1 MVLELPDKPA
11 RAGDSVESD
20 QSVIELLVS
29 LPTKEPLTNS
39 SAVPVKGLK
48 VVIAWIKDP
57 DSTSALM
64 SDTTAIDAVPLT
76 VNASFVAPS
85 VLSVKIDKLIPES
98 KLPISKR
105 YASEMT
111 SLVGRNHVSNETAS
125 VVGSDARSAKVDVKV
140 APAVPS
146 KR

>member
-1 MVLELPDKPA
+1 MTLVFPDEFP
-11 RAGDSVESD
+11 RDGESVESD

-39 SAVPVKGLK
+39 SAVPVKGSK

-57 DSTSALM
+57 ESTSELM
-64 SDTTAIDAVPLT
+64 SDTTAIDCVPLT

-85 VLSVKIDKLIPES
+85 VLSVKIDKLIPELR
-98 KLPISKR
+98 LPISKR

-111 SLVGRNHVSNETAS
+111 PLVGRNHVSNETAS
-125 VVGSDARSAKVDVKV
+125 VVGSDVRSAKVDVRV
-140 APAVPS
+140 ALATPS